1 MKWQPT
7 AILAVVA
14 VGIGAYIYFVERPKP
29 QIAAD
34 DKTVYAWNMSDLQAE
49 PLSRVEVKVGT
60 ASAVY
65 LKVPPKATPAPAK
78 GATASVTPDPLA
90 TPPQPSWHKE
100 DKKDLPLLYQWDSSW
115 SDFKRMQVDRVVEE
129 KASGDDK
136 VYEFSKPEVEVK
148 IGTDKEPEKYS
159 LVVGKKSITG
169 TGHYMKI
176 GKGNKVYLVANYKVD
191 NWKKLVTEPPV
202 ATPTPP
208 PPPTPAPPPPPA
220 PATGSATGS
229 ATTPAAT
236 K

>member
-14 VGIGAYIYFVERPKP
+14 VGIGAYIYFVERPRP
-29 QIAAD
+29 DRPAD
-34 DKTVYAWNMSDLQAE
+34 DKTVYAWNLSDLQAE

-60 ASAVY
+60 SSAVY
-65 LKVPPKATPAPAK
+65 LKLPPKATPAPAA
-78 GATASVTPDPLA
+78 GATGSATPDPLA

-100 DKKDLPLLYQWDSSW
+100 DSKDLPLTYQWDGSW

-129 KASGDDK
+129 KPSDVSA
-136 VYEFSKPEVEVK
+136 YEFSKPEIEVK
-148 IGTDKEPEKYS
+148 IGTDKEPGKYS
-159 LVVGKKSITG
+159 LVIGKKAISG
-169 TGHYMKI
+169 QGHYMKVE
-176 GKGNKVYLVANYKVD
+176 KDPRVYLVANYKVD

-208 PPPTPAPPPPPA
+208 PPPTPAPATPEPTVAPTTA
-220 PATGSATGS
+220 PAT
-229 ATTPAAT
+229 